1 MKYARL
7 TPALLAAAWLA
18 LSGSAN
24 AQNSLIVAMPTTPPN
39 IVHMPVH
46 IANDLGLFKKYGL
59 EIKVVELAGGVY
71 TFRAMVAGSADVAS
85 ASGPFSIVGRA
96 KGATTKMILANMPK
110 LEASMVVSKDIK
122 TMADLK
128 GKRIGIQ
135 EPGGF
140 ADVLARGV
148 LRYAKIDP
156 KDVHFVSIATEDVPA
171 LVAGQV
177 DTAMLHVEQEII
189 AQQKIPSLHAIARM
203 WEIQP
208 ENLYNVMAVQDKTI
222 KEKPAAV
229 KAYVKGHIEAT
240 RLIYTDR
247 AKVIPI
253 IVKYTKLPKDVVEKS
268 LDLMIAEVHLGRQH
282 GLNRRWSNA
291 NGALMERVGNIP
303 KGQVPKYED
312 AGRPFVRQRGDQG
325 TRRIQR
331 AALPVR
337 TKLSQAGPATG
348 GAGFEYSRRRHR
360 GDGLKRRPGAAG
372 AALMVRLQQASASMW
387 EQRHDDR

>member
-1 MKYARL
+1 MNIPRL
-7 TPALLAAAWLA
+7 APAMFTIALLA
-18 LSGSAN
+18 SPGVAN
-24 AQNSLIVAMPTTPPN
+24 AQNRLVVAMPTTPPN

-71 TFRAMVAGSADVAS
+71 TYRAMVAGSADVAS
-85 ASGPFSIVGRA
+85 ASGPFSIVGKA

-110 LEASMVVSKDIK
+110 LEASMVVNKDIK

-140 ADVLARGV
+140 ADVLSRGV
-148 LRYAKIDP
+148 LRVAKIDP

-189 AQQKIPSLHAIARM
+189 AQQKIPSLHVIARM

-208 ENLYNVMAVQDKTI
+208 DNLYNVMAVQEKAI
-222 KEKPAAV
+222 KEKAAAL

-247 AKVIPI
+247 AKVVPV

-268 LDLMIAEVHLGRQH
+268 LDLMVQKCIWDANH
-282 GLNRRWSNA
+282 GLGPKKVNA
-291 NGALMERVGNIP
+291 TGVLMERVGNIA

-312 AGRPFVRQRGDQG
+312 LVDLSF
-325 TRRIQR
+325 
-331 AALPVR
+331 ALESIKELGEYKGPVCP
-337 TKLSQAGPATG
+337 S
-348 GAGFEYSRRRHR
+348 ENS
-360 GDGLKRRPGAAG
+360 
-372 AALMVRLQQASASMW
+372 
-387 EQRHDDR
+387 